1 MHSPLRKASL
11 HGQDRTVQRRR
22 IAAHAEYGNF
32 KEKLCELRDVGAQGG
47 YVFREDR
54 GG

>member
-32 KEKLCELRDVGAQGG
+32 KEKLRDVGAQGG